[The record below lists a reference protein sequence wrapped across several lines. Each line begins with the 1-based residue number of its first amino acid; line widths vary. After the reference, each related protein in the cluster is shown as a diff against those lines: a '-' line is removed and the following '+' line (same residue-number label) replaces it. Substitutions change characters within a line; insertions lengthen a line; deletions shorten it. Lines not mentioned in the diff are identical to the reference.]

1 MTARR
6 LRLMVLLVMTS
17 LLATGGWT
25 LAASATAKSSK
36 AKSSK
41 AKSSKRTKRPHATHA
56 THAAPALSDTA
67 AARALF
73 EVNLAA
79 IRDRNGNAYLACYL
93 DSTNLPRTGPDGFE
107 LGRAGLAADLGRAW
121 PDHIDAADLR
131 LVSLRPGLVYGTYRY
146 RVRYGGQEV
155 AGLSERLF
163 VKTASGWKI
172 TATTAFQEPHGTP
185 PPARALVGATLIDG
199 TGAPPV
205 AGAVVL
211 LRGGKIECA
220 GPRAACPVPAGIDVL
235 DVSGL
240 WIVPGVIDAHVHFS
254 QTGWAD
260 GRPDALDVRAKHP
273 YDQVEAGLRLHPE
286 RFGRSYLCAGVTS
299 VFDVGGYPW
308 TLALPAWAEPDPE
321 VPRIAAAGPLL
332 STRDHWVNLP
342 GERQFIFL
350 RDEAAAREGVP
361 YLANEGAAAVKV
373 WFIPEKPIPG
383 VRAAGARGRRRGA
396 PATPA
401 AHRPCHRSGRGEG
414 GAAGRRPRA
423 GAQRL
428 GRAGGPGVPR
438 PGETPGHLLL
448 PPPHRHARLPA
459 HVRERRQP
467 AAAGGGRPQR
477 LRRPRDPGAHRRD
490 RRAREHPH
498 GRAARRLRP
507 AHRRARTRR
516 RRQPDHRR
524 ARRHPRRHG
533 HRRRQPAHPARRLG
547 LCRDGG
553 HAAGRPDAERGAGR
567 RHPGRRRRDGTR
579 QGPGHDREGQA
590 GRPAGG
596 RRRSTGRRRQPPPP
610 ALGGA
615 RRRRAFALGAARPGH
630 RARQAV
636 GGLVPLA
643 SFRRGVL
650 ISRAATEDCGPSPK
664 GGKG

>member
-25 LAASATAKSSK
+25 LAASAPAKSSK

-41 AKSSKRTKRPHATHA
+41 AKSSKRPKRTHSTHA
-56 THAAPALSDTA
+56 AAPALPDTA

-73 EVNLAA
+73 EDNLQA
-79 IRDRNGNAYLACYL
+79 IRDRNGKAYLACYL

-107 LGRAGLAADLGRAW
+107 LGRAGLAAGIGQAW
-121 PDHIDAADLR
+121 PDHIDASDLR
-131 LVSLRPGLVYGTYRY
+131 LVTLKPGLVYGTYRY

-172 TATTAFQEPHGTP
+172 TATTAFQEPPGTA

-220 GPRAACPVPAGIDVL
+220 GPRAACPVPAGTDVL

-273 YDQVEAGLRLHPE
+273 YDQVVAGLRLHPE

-342 GERQFIFL
+342 AERQFIFL
-350 RDEAAAREGVP
+350 RDEAAAREGVR
-361 YLANEGAAAVKV
+361 YLAAAGAAAVKV
-373 WFIPEKPIPG
+373 WFIPEKPIPELEPL
-383 VRAAGARGRRRGA
+383 VTAAGDEARLRRLPLIVHATGLAEAKAALRAGAHVLVHSVWDVPVDQEFLDLAKRQGTFYCPTLTVMRGYQRMFESA
-396 PATPA
+396 ANRQPPAVDDPNGCVDPETLARVGETAGLESARTAEQLATSAQRTTERERIAAANLVTVARAGIPVAMGTDAGNPLTLHGVSVYAEMEAMQRAGLTPSEVLVA
-401 AHRPCHRSGRGEG
+401 ATRG
-414 GAAGRRPRA
+414 GAAAMGRVKE
-423 GAQRL
+423 L
-428 GRAGGPGVPR
+428 GTIEKGKLADLLVVAADPQADVA
-438 PGETPGHLLL
+438 HL
-448 PPPHRHARLPA
+448 
-459 HVRERRQP
+459 
-467 AAAGGGRPQR
+467 
-477 LRRPRDPGAHRRD
+477 
-490 RRAREHPH
+490 
-498 GRAARRLRP
+498 RRLRWVVRGGVVRSLSELHALATAP
-507 AHRRARTRR
+507 AK
-516 RRQPDHRR
+516 P
-524 ARRHPRRHG
+524 
-533 HRRRQPAHPARRLG
+533 
-547 LCRDGG
+547 
-553 HAAGRPDAERGAGR
+553 
-567 RHPGRRRRDGTR
+567 
-579 QGPGHDREGQA
+579 
-590 GRPAGG
+590 
-596 RRRSTGRRRQPPPP
+596 
-610 ALGGA
+610 
-615 RRRRAFALGAARPGH
+615 
-630 RARQAV
+630 
-636 GGLVPLA
+636 
-643 SFRRGVL
+643 
-650 ISRAATEDCGPSPK
+650 
-664 GGKG
+664 